1 MTPEEKLYT
10 LMAHAEDLQQHAQ
23 TLQTYAKAT
32 LEKLDR
38 QIAIFQDMVGNLGNQ
53 NGSSSD

>member
-23 TLQTYAKAT
+23 TLQTYAKTT

-38 QIAIFQDMVGNLGNQ
+38 QIAIFQDMVVNLGNQ